1 MNRLILRFGYPIT
14 GVILLIFAWV
24 VYQRISHGSDI
35 ITLAVTAGI
44 VWVIGVPAFI
54 WFWPR
59 ITVGG
64 FKRAI
69 LKHGF
74 GGGPLTRTPRG
85 SC

>member
-1 MNRLILRFGYPIT
+1 MNRLILRYGYPIT

-24 VYQRISHGSDI
+24 VYQRIARGSDI

-44 VWVIGVPAFI
+44 VWVIGAPAFI

-64 FKRAI
+64 VV
-69 LKHGF
+69 
-74 GGGPLTRTPRG
+74 PTRPNHSSPSIREAAM
-85 SC
+85 S